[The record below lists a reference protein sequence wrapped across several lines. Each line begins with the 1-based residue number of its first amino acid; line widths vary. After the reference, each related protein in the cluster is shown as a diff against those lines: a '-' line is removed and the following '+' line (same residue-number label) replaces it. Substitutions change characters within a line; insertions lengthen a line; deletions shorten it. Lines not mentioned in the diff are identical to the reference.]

1 MRKLLTITLWVG
13 LVAAN
18 LPAGTVSYDFS
29 TTPIAPPADA
39 PAGSTVLQVTYL
51 LSNFSFL
58 ANEELDIQFDPALYG
73 ELSNG
78 QAPSGFVL
86 NLFQPDNPLGAP
98 GDFSAL
104 ATVDNPSLTGSFS
117 ADVVFYGTGQPGP
130 QSYSINQYDA
140 QGNFLD
146 TVSSGSSTPAND
158 APVPEPGSFWLG
170 GIGLVIGAGRW
181 VKRFRSRS
189 AV

>member
-1 MRKLLTITLWVG
+1 MRKLLTMALWVG

-29 TTPIAPPADA
+29 TTPITPPADA

-51 LSNFSFL
+51 LSNFAFL
-58 ANEELDIQFDPALYG
+58 ANQELDIQFDPTLYG
-73 ELSNG
+73 EFISG
-78 QAPSGFVL
+78 QAPSGFWL
-86 NLFQPDNPLGAP
+86 NLFDANNPPGAP

-104 ATVDNPSLTGSFS
+104 ATVDNPSLTASFT
-117 ADVVFYGTGQPGP
+117 ADVVFYGTGQPAA
-130 QSYSINQYDA
+130 QSYSINQFDA
-140 QGNFLD
+140 QGNFVD
-146 TVSSGSSTPAND
+146 TVTSGSTTPASD

-181 VKRFRSRS
+181 VKQHRSRS
-189 AV
+189 AA